1 MKLDRRRFVATL
13 AIVFLSL
20 NLFKM
25 VPYAYLG
32 QINFD
37 NLITS
42 LLLLPLAPLGVYL
55 GAYLTERVSQEIFY
69 AITHF
74 CLILTGTKLIYD
86 GLTLG
91 IV

>member
-1 MKLDRRRFVATL
+1 
-13 AIVFLSL
+13 
-20 NLFKM
+20 M

-55 GAYLTERVSQEIFY
+55 GAYLTERVGQNFLFY
-69 AITHF
+69 YSF

-91 IV
+91 PCKYKLSVNVNSALALGWVIIRHN